1 MNVFVYSRSYQSIY
15 YQEIQYIIGKVLETG
30 GRIFFPKNL
39 EKDLIS
45 AFQLPKN
52 TVFLDDH
59 DLLDEET
66 DLVISLGGDGTLL
79 ATVNIVKNRNIPILG
94 INFGRMGFLSY
105 TPREDLPLVLEN
117 FIEGNYRLSNRTVLE
132 IANARELTGKEYYA
146 LNDVCIHKTDT
157 GSMILVKTYING
169 TYLNAYWSD
178 GIIVSTPTGSTA
190 YNLSCGGAILSPDVH
205 DFIITPISPH
215 NLSVRPIVIP
225 DNYVISFIPEGRTK
239 RFVVSA
245 DSMQFFVENDVEI
258 IVKKA
263 PFTIPFLEMPGDNFF
278 NILREKMKW
287 GEDIRNDEKSTEK
300 NFSFI

>member
-1 MNVFVYSRSYQSIY
+1 MDVFVYSRSYQSLHF
-15 YQEIQYIIGKVLETG
+15 QDIQYIISKVQETG
-30 GRIFFPKNL
+30 GRIFFPENL
-39 EKDLIS
+39 EKSLTS
-45 AFQLPKN
+45 SFQLSSN
-52 TVFLDDH
+52 VVFLNENTY
-59 DLLDEET
+59 LKEKI

-79 ATVNIVKNRNIPILG
+79 DVVNIVKDRNIPILG
-94 INFGRMGFLSY
+94 INFGRLGFLSY

-117 FIEGNYRLSNRTVLE
+117 FMEGNYKLSHRTILE
-132 IANARELTGKEYYA
+132 IANAKELTGREYYA
-146 LNDVCIHKTDT
+146 LNDICIHKTDT

-205 DFIITPISPH
+205 GFIITPISPH

-225 DNYVISFIPEGRTK
+225 DDYVISFIPEGRTK

-245 DSMQFFVENDVEI
+245 DSKQFFIEKDVEI
-258 IVKKA
+258 VVKKA
-263 PFTIPFLEMPGDNFF
+263 PFKIPFLEMPGDNFF

-287 GEDIRNDEKSTEK
+287 GEDVRNEEKQSEK
-300 NFSFI
+300 FFHL